1 MASLFHLFLYITLL
15 HTSIN
20 GFNGHSIKPPIT
32 ARPYFTCGGGVFR
45 YPFWH
50 QDQPSGHCGYPGFGI
65 SCGGDGSG
73 PVLRLSGDAYSI
85 MKINYSENTLTL
97 RYVDINNGSCPR
109 APHGVTLDNSSAFS
123 YTARNKMLRFFY
135 NCTLYP
141 PSLPSMECLRHGTKR
156 SYVFMVGAVPEF
168 DWSGYCETTATVPVI
183 EKSVGGDLVD
193 DFGRGIREGFEL
205 TWRSDGGCRSCEDSG
220 GFCGYGGGDL
230 HRNFFCVC
238 SGGRRSSNCHDNG
251 VVPINILQPN
261 FAAIGTVVFGGLM
274 VAATFFYFIQ
284 RRKIGLYKPVGPVK

>member
-1 MASLFHLFLYITLL
+1 MFI
-15 HTSIN
+15 
-20 GFNGHSIKPPIT
+20 
-32 ARPYFTCGGGVFR
+32 
-45 YPFWH
+45 
-50 QDQPSGHCGYPGFGI
+50 
-65 SCGGDGSG
+65 
-73 PVLRLSGDAYSI
+73 
-85 MKINYSENTLTL
+85 
-97 RYVDINNGSCPR
+97 
-109 APHGVTLDNSSAFS
+109 
-123 YTARNKMLRFFY
+123 
-135 NCTLYP
+135 
-141 PSLPSMECLRHGTKR
+141 
-156 SYVFMVGAVPEF
+156 VGAVPEF

-230 HRNFFCVC
+230 HRNFFCFC
-238 SGGRRSSNCHDNG
+238 SGGRRSSNCHNNG